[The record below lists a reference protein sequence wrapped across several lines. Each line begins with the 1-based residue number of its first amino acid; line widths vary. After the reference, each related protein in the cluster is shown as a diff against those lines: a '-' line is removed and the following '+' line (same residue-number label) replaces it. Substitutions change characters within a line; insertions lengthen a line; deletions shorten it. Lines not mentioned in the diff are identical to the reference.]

1 MEAPPPRYHSAS
13 SGRSPRFDFVPVSV
27 VILAAGQGKRMN
39 SALPKVLQPL
49 AGRPMLAHVLASAR
63 ALDPAAIH
71 VVYGHGGDTVKAA
84 FPDADVSW
92 VLQEKQLG
100 TGHAVGKALPSIPD
114 GHQVLVL
121 LGDVPLVS
129 KRTLQ
134 RLVKDSAA
142 GELALLTAVVDDPSG
157 YGRVIRDEHG
167 MVSRIVEEKDAS
179 DDERRVNEIN
189 TGLIAFQAGLLR
201 RYLARLDNDNAQGEY
216 YLTDVIA
223 LAAADGTKILGTV
236 IQSTT
241 EVLGINDRVQLA
253 LAERTLQR
261 EIARD
266 LMTQGVTLADPE
278 RLDVRGTLTVGRDV
292 FIDVGAVLE
301 GNVVLGDRVRI
312 GPHAVIADSK
322 LGDDCVVHPHCV
334 LKDVVAG
341 PSCEIGPFAR
351 LRPGVELASK
361 VKVGNFVEIK
371 KSQIADGSKVNH
383 LTYIGDTTIG
393 RDVNVGA
400 GTITCNYDGA
410 NKHRTVI
417 GDRAFIGS
425 GVMLV
430 APVEVGADATIGA
443 GSTLTKDAPQGE
455 LTLERSKQVTVP
467 GWQRPKKKP
476 SGKK

>member
-1 MEAPPPRYHSAS
+1 
-13 SGRSPRFDFVPVSV
+13 VPVSV

-92 VLQEKQLG
+92 VLQETQLG

-114 GHQVLVL
+114 DHQVLVL

-142 GELALLTAVVDDPSG
+142 GELALLTAVVDDPTG

-167 MVSRIVEEKDAS
+167 MVSRIVEEKDAT

-189 TGLIAFQAGLLR
+189 TGLIAFAAGPLR

-223 LAAADGTKILGTV
+223 LASADGTKILGTV
-236 IQSTT
+236 IQSPT
-241 EVLGINDRVQLA
+241 EVLGINDRAQLA
-253 LAERTLQR
+253 VAERTLQR

-266 LMTQGVTLADPE
+266 LMTRGVTLADPE
-278 RLDVRGTLTVGRDV
+278 RIDVRGTLTVGRDV

-301 GNVVLGDRVRI
+301 GNVELGDRVRI

-361 VKVGNFVEIK
+361 VKIGNFVEVK

>member
-1 MEAPPPRYHSAS
+1 M
-13 SGRSPRFDFVPVSV
+13 PVSV

-63 ALDPAAIH
+63 ALEPAAIH
-71 VVYGHGGDTVKAA
+71 VVYGYGGDAVKAA

-92 VLQEKQLG
+92 VLQKTQLG
-100 TGHAVGKALPSIPD
+100 TGHAVGQALPSIPD
-114 GHQVLVL
+114 DHQVLVL

-129 KRTLQ
+129 KKTLQ
-134 RLVKDSAA
+134 RLVKDSASS
-142 GELALLTAVVDDPSG
+142 ELALLTAVVEDPTG

-167 MVSRIVEEKDAS
+167 AVVRIVEEKDAS
-179 DDERRVNEIN
+179 DDERRVNEVN
-189 TGLIAFQAGLLR
+189 TGLIAFAAGPLR

-216 YLTDVIA
+216 YLTDVIG

-236 IQSTT
+236 IQSST
-241 EVLGINDRVQLA
+241 EVLGINDRAQLA
-253 LAERTLQR
+253 VAERTLQR
-261 EIARD
+261 EIAQD
-266 LMTQGVTLADPE
+266 LMTRGVTLADPE
-278 RLDVRGTLTVGRDV
+278 RLDVRGKLTVGRDV
-292 FIDVGAVLE
+292 FIDVGVVLE
-301 GNVVLGDRVRI
+301 GDVALGDRVRI
-312 GPHAVIADSK
+312 GAYAVLANTR
-322 LGDDCVVHPHCV
+322 LGDDCLVHPHCV
-334 LKDVVAG
+334 LSEVVAG
-341 PSCEIGPFAR
+341 QSCEIGPFAR

-361 VKVGNFVEIK
+361 VKIGNFVEVK

-443 GSTLTKDAPQGE
+443 GSTVTKNAPPGE
-455 LTLERSKQVTVP
+455 LTLERSKQTTVP

-476 SGKK
+476 K

>member
-430 APVEVGADATIGA
+430 APVGVGADATIGA

-476 SGKK
+476 SSK